1 MVMTSWQVTIV
12 KWIKILLLKLL
23 AFLCSKLWKGV
34 RPRFQMW
41 QGTNWLLSGK
51 TNIPFHAP
59 EKWGINF
66 VSTLCKLIHF
76 YPLEKHL
83 IVQEPEKRYQCAS
96 TTSANLFSKNSM
108 KPGKWTVE
116 EFRHESFSSDE
127 TEVNRPIPP
136 PREAVIQKLIVKD
149 NKR

>member
-12 KWIKILLLKLL
+12 KWIKILRLKLL

-83 IVQEPEKRYQCAS
+83 IVLEPEKRYQCPFYYFRK
-96 TTSANLFSKNSM
+96 LFFPRIQWNRENERWRNFDMSHSHQMKQRSIVQSLPHARQSSK
-108 KPGKWTVE
+108 
-116 EFRHESFSSDE
+116 SSS
-127 TEVNRPIPP
+127 
-136 PREAVIQKLIVKD
+136 
-149 NKR
+149 

>member
-41 QGTNWLLSGK
+41 QRTNWLLSGK

-83 IVQEPEKRYQCAS
+83 IVQEPEKRYQCAFNYFRKFFFQEFNE
-96 TTSANLFSKNSM
+96 T
-108 KPGKWTVE
+108 GKMNE

-136 PREAVIQKLIVKD
+136 HARQSSKGSS
-149 NKR
+149 

>member
-83 IVQEPEKRYQCAS
+83 IVQEPEKRYQCAFNYFRNFFFQEFNETGKMNGGGIS
-96 TTSANLFSKNSM
+96 TWVILIRWNR
-108 KPGKWTVE
+108 GQ
-116 EFRHESFSSDE
+116 SSNPSP
-127 TEVNRPIPP
+127 TRGSHPKAH
-136 PREAVIQKLIVKD
+136 R
-149 NKR
+149 KR